1 MLPLCALLCAEGGEV
16 RRRMLL
22 QERTE
27 MCRAAVHA
35 TIKSAMR
42 ELEDAARKEHADGSK
57 RPRKLSIPLA
67 RVKKIMQQSLKNPHT
82 HIRDEAVLMMT
93 YARPIHESSVHAP
106 ATWVALPPA
115 APAAR
120 LAALAQWLAMSI
132 VPLPL
137 PCTDA

>member
-1 MLPLCALLCAEGGEV
+1 M
-16 RRRMLL
+16 RL

-27 MCRAAVHA
+27 MCRAAVYA
-35 TIKSAMR
+35 TIKRAMR
-42 ELEDAARKEHADGSK
+42 ELEDAARKEKAEPGSK
-57 RPRKLSIPLA
+57 RPKLGVPLA
-67 RVKKIMQQSLKNPHT
+67 RVKKIMQQSLKNPRT

-120 LAALAQWLAMSI
+120 LAALAQWLAVSI